1 MSNWINHVNNLYTVQ
16 KCVLPSEKENLL
28 EFYNNS
34 SESEQEE
41 LNSDPVL
48 HSELIL
54 KSLRKNADFTS
65 GSLGVQE
72 KEKGGM
78 SDFNLSHFNF
88 FKWFKVKRNLKNYC
102 KIKDSELVV
111 KRMSYY
117 KSVAQES
124 FSVKYLNDLRT
135 KKDKRIPHPE
145 KRSLDTVCP

>member
-78 SDFNLSHFNF
+78 SDFNLTHFKVYILLINISLIIGIGGSVFLF
-88 FKWFKVKRNLKNYC
+88 FKTG
-102 KIKDSELVV
+102 
-111 KRMSYY
+111 
-117 KSVAQES
+117 
-124 FSVKYLNDLRT
+124 DLRIVLGLLFWVYAAWVQIKLIRVVIYL
-135 KKDKRIPHPE
+135 KKK
-145 KRSLDTVCP
+145 L